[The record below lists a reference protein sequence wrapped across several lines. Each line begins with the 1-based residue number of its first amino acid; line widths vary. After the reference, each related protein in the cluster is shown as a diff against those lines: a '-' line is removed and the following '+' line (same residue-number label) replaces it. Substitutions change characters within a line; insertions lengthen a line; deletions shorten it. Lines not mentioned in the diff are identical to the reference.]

1 MTRSALNPMR
11 VGSLNEPNEK
21 VWCASSQPV
30 RVAACMPVV
39 EDVLHQDISSRA
51 ASSEIW

>member
-21 VWCASSQPV
+21 VWCASSRSV
-30 RVAACMPVV
+30 LAACMPVV